1 MPQQTQSRYE
11 AICTASP
18 DTILLVDTDGQITYA
33 NARVEDQFGYDPEEL
48 IGEPIELL
56 VPEADRDGHV
66 AQRDAYIDDPETR
79 PMGANLD
86 LAARCKDGST
96 IPVDISLSP
105 IESNVE
111 LEVMAAVRDISD
123 QAALRKKYRTI
134 LQAVPDAVVVAETT
148 TGEIVEVNEHMSN
161 LTGYEPDELLGKR
174 QMTLHPSGEEPRY
187 RDLFEQHIES
197 DKAILSQL
205 PDGSDIYIE
214 TKDGDRV
221 PVEINAH
228 VFELDGDRLIAGVFR
243 DITTRKEY
251 ERQLGTLHETT
262 RQLMQAENRDEI
274 AQLVADAANTILSY
288 ESTVVRL
295 VEDGSRLRPVAVTE
309 QARTEMGLRPDYPL
323 EDENPVSQAYQTGQ
337 PVYYDDIQDIQD
349 GYDRGEA
356 QSAMYLPIGKY
367 GVVSIVD
374 SATDAFDQ
382 SDIELASILVVNAET
397 ALDRLADE
405 RELER
410 ENERLDE
417 FVSVVSHDLRNP
429 LTVAQAWLDA
439 ANPED
444 EDEELQRVSDAL
456 DRMNEIIG
464 DTLTLARQGQSVAE
478 METLD
483 ITHLAGECW
492 KMVETGDA
500 QLQIDDEFSIRGDR
514 DRLQHVFEN
523 LFRNA
528 VEHGGNDV
536 TLTVGTLDRKGFYVE
551 DNGPG
556 IPPDERETIFEPG
569 HTTATSGTGFG
580 LTIVKQIAE
589 AHGWHVQVTE
599 GITGGARFDF
609 TGVEFY

>member
-1 MPQQTQSRYE
+1 MPQQTKTRYE
-11 AICTASP
+11 AICAASP
-18 DTILLVDTDGQITYA
+18 DAILLVDADGRITYA
-33 NARVEDQFGYDPEEL
+33 NARVEDLFDYDPDEL
-48 IGEPIELL
+48 VGEPIELL

-79 PMGANLD
+79 PMGADLD

-105 IESNVE
+105 IESE
-111 LEVMAAVRDISD
+111 GQLEVMAAVRDITD
-123 QAALRKKYRTI
+123 REAIRRKYRTI
-134 LQAVPDAVVVAETT
+134 LQAVPDAVVVAKTT
-148 TGEIVEVNEHMSN
+148 TGEIVEVNEHVSE
-161 LTGYEPDELLGKR
+161 LFGYEPDELLGKR
-174 QMTLHPSGEEPRY
+174 QTALHPAGEAARY
-187 RDLFEQHIES
+187 RDLFEQHIGS
-197 DKAILSQL
+197 DKAIFSQL

-228 VFELDGDRLIAGVFR
+228 IFELDGDRLIAGVFR

-274 AQLVADAANTILSY
+274 AQLVADAANSILGY

-309 QARTEMGLRPDYPL
+309 QARTEMGPRPDYPL
-323 EDENPVSQAYQTGQ
+323 ENENPASQAYQTGE
-337 PVYYDDIQDIQD
+337 PMDYDDIQNIQD

-356 QSAMYLPIGKY
+356 QSAMYLPMGKH
-367 GVVSIVD
+367 GVVSVVD

-410 ENERLDE
+410 QNERLDE

-429 LTVAQAWLDA
+429 LTVAQGWLDA
-439 ANPED
+439 AYGDE

-456 DRMNEIIG
+456 DRMNEIID

-500 QLQIDDEFSIRGDR
+500 QLQIDEEFRVRGDR

-536 TLTVGTLDRKGFYVE
+536 TVTIGTLDRKGFYVE

-556 IPPDERETIFEPG
+556 IPPDKREAIFEPG
-569 HTTATSGTGFG
+569 HTTATGGTGFG

-589 AHGWHVQVTE
+589 AHGWDIRVTE
-599 GITGGARFDF
+599 GTTGGARFEF
-609 TGVEFY
+609 TGVEFD